1 MCVHGLGYQQINN
14 MYFMLEVWRLEN
26 LQAQSLVI
34 IPLFLDMV
42 FRWSLDGVFGW
53 FTWLKMENKK

>member
-42 FRWSLDGVFGW
+42 FRWSLDGVFG
-53 FTWLKMENKK
+53 